1 MTAFIKK
8 GKEGKQAMELD
19 LGQIRRHMDAY
30 AQAHLDRDGR
40 YGSYR
45 KLPRERCDLYAST
58 DMAIART
65 IMGEDLRALPQEQ
78 RAEWIARTSIER
90 TGAIPIRSGTPPCT
104 PTAWSSARWAHWAAG
119 KSIPAGSTT
128 ISAGPNRSP
137 RGWSASIGCAN
148 GPPPTG
154 SGGMLCYSFSKSC
167 TQEWKDAVRQWLLD
181 NSDEATGYWR
191 KGVVPGDRHQAL
203 GGFVHIVPIFE
214 HQGWAHPYLERAV
227 DSVLALQ
234 LPDGPWFSGKAV
246 FCATYLDLDAL
257 YVLAYAQ
264 RTMPDYRGTD
274 IRLACRRYLSAILRD
289 YASHG
294 DALYGQHPHHILA
307 AVGVFGLLQQ
317 LLPDMV
323 RDDRAWTDIFSDRR
337 FYQTEAVECEAS
349 L

>member
-1 MTAFIKK
+1 MHANGMVI
-8 GKEGKQAMELD
+8 GA
-19 LGQIRRHMDAY
+19 LGALGGRQKYPCRLYDDFRRPEQI
-30 AQAHLDRDGR
+30 
-40 YGSYR
+40 
-45 KLPRERCDLYAST
+45 
-58 DMAIART
+58 
-65 IMGEDLRALPQEQ
+65 
-78 RAEWIARTSIER
+78 
-90 TGAIPIRSGTPPCT
+90 
-104 PTAWSSARWAHWAAG
+104 TAWLERIDWV
-119 KSIPAGSTT
+119 
-128 ISAGPNRSP
+128 RQ
-137 RGWSASIGCAN
+137 WSASHWFW
-148 GPPPTG
+148 
-154 SGGMLCYSFSKSC
+154 GGMLCYSFSKSC